1 MSRNLTDALLRIH
14 RDALM
19 AQLLDVSQ
27 EPEEAIRQ
35 VRTINALVY
44 YLSEI
49 GVPPSLTQPLVTTSA
64 GIADRLQHTNL
75 KPLSVSQPLAACAA
89 AVDLLK
95 EQGVP
100 VKDALRDVA
109 KEAGNGLTGATLEE
123 FRKNLHKGR
132 ARLDAQNFYH
142 SCVVNNRKTFEALEP
157 AQRRAAILRSIRSI
171 AGKS

>member
-100 VKDALRDVA
+100 VK
-109 KEAGNGLTGATLEE
+109 KPAT
-123 FRKNLHKGR
+123 
-132 ARLDAQNFYH
+132 D
-142 SCVVNNRKTFEALEP
+142 
-157 AQRRAAILRSIRSI
+157 
-171 AGKS
+171 